1 MPTSLALD
9 PRHVL
14 WSAPEPRR
22 AGRPLLVLMH
32 GWSYDE
38 RHLFAFAD
46 LFPGELVVAS
56 VRAPYA
62 EAGGYAWFPSRGNP
76 IGNPQPRVAND
87 AAQAVLDWLDTLP
100 LAPSTGLLGFSQGGA
115 MVLQLMRRAPG
126 RFDYGVQL
134 AGFVVHDSQPGDQ
147 VLAHKRPPVF
157 WGRGELDTVIPQQA
171 ISRTQSWMAAHTSQ
185 ESIVYRGLGHDV
197 AGPEVTDFVAFIA
210 RQLGQDAS
218 LAKSNRHTATGI
230 TSGQHFHRFVTEQL
244 DEWGRSNLPGFE
256 AIRVVGEEW
265 AARSHELRELLGRNG
280 IPFGFYP
287 ADSPAG
293 QRLLQEAGTAGKP
306 LPAVVLFD
314 GRILADPSNAEVG
327 EAIGVQTK
335 PGGGCYDVTV
345 IGAGPAGLAAAVYGA
360 SEGLSTVVLEPEAIG
375 GQAGT
380 SSLIRNYLGFPTGV
394 SGGDL
399 AVRAYTQAW
408 NFGAEYVYGNPA
420 TGLRPEGSE
429 LVVTVADGSEVR
441 SRAVVVATGMAYRRL
456 GIPALDALTGA
467 GVFYGAAASE
477 ATAMKDSEVFVVG
490 GANSAGQ
497 AAVHLA
503 RYAAQVTVL
512 VRGRSLVD
520 SMSEYLIREIE
531 SAPNIAVRCG
541 VAVTG
546 GAGQSRL
553 EGLTLTDLESGA
565 AETVDAVA
573 LFVLIGAEPRTQW
586 LPDAVRR
593 DQSGFVVT
601 GTDLLQGGQ
610 SAEQWPGRRLPMF
623 LESSLPGV
631 FAAGD
636 VRHGSVKRVAAA
648 VGEGSTAIRLV
659 HDHLRGN

>member
-1 MPTSLALD
+1 LILEPVLLLVHD
-9 PRHVL
+9 PRARDCVEAELRKRYGADYQVL
-14 WSAPEPRR
+14 TTGSVQETLGVLGQLRHDHR
-22 AGRPLLVLMH
+22 QVSLVL
-32 GWSYDE
+32 
-38 RHLFAFAD
+38 AD
-46 LFPGELVVAS
+46 QWLPEATGTELLA
-56 VRAPYA
+56 
-62 EAGGYAWFPSRGNP
+62 
-76 IGNPQPRVAND
+76 RV
-87 AAQAVLDWLDTLP
+87 
-100 LAPSTGLLGFSQGGA
+100 
-115 MVLQLMRRAPG
+115 
-126 RFDYGVQL
+126 
-134 AGFVVHDSQPGDQ
+134 
-147 VLAHKRPPVF
+147 
-157 WGRGELDTVIPQQA
+157 
-171 ISRTQSWMAAHTSQ
+171 
-185 ESIVYRGLGHDV
+185 
-197 AGPEVTDFVAFIA
+197 
-210 RQLGQDAS
+210 RQLHPAARRVLLITWSDQTIMEPILRATVLGDIDAYVV
-218 LAKSNRHTATGI
+218 KPGTPPDE
-230 TSGQHFHRFVTEQL
+230 HFHRFVTEQL
-244 DEWGRSNLPGFE
+244 DEWGQSNLPGLE
-256 AIRVVGEEW
+256 AVRVVGEEW

-287 ADSPAG
+287 ADSPEG
-293 QRLLQEAGTAGKP
+293 QRLLQEAGAAGKA
-306 LPAVVLFD
+306 LPTVALFD

-327 EAIGVQTK
+327 EALGVQTK
-335 PGGGCYDVTV
+335 PGGSYDVTV

-360 SEGLSTVVLEPEAIG
+360 SEGLSTLVLEPEAIG

-420 TGLRPEGSE
+420 TGLRPDGSE

-441 SRAVVVATGMAYRRL
+441 SRAVVIATGMAYRRL

-477 ATAMKDSEVFVVG
+477 ARAMKDSEVFVVG

-512 VRGRSLVD
+512 VRGRSLAD
-520 SMSEYLIREIE
+520 SMSEYLIRAIE
-531 SAPNIAVRCG
+531 SAPNIAVRYG

-546 GAGQSRL
+546 GTGQSRL

-565 AETVDAVA
+565 AETVNAVA

-586 LPDAVRR
+586 LLDAVRR
-593 DQSGFVVT
+593 DQSGFVIT
-601 GTDLLQGGQ
+601 GTDLLQDGQ
-610 SAEQWPGRRLPMF
+610 PDGQWPLRRLPMF

-631 FAAGD
+631 FAVGD

-648 VGEGSTAIRLV
+648 VGEGSIAIRLV
-659 HDHLRGN
+659 HDHLRDNDSETGNR

>member
-1 MPTSLALD
+1 MRAAGSSRLELTWSSEIGGLILEP
-9 PRHVL
+9 VL
-14 WSAPEPRR
+14 LLVHDSRTRDRVEAELRKRYGADYQVIAIGSAPE
-22 AGRPLLVLMH
+22 AL
-32 GWSYDE
+32 
-38 RHLFAFAD
+38 
-46 LFPGELVVAS
+46 
-56 VRAPYA
+56 
-62 EAGGYAWFPSRGNP
+62 
-76 IGNPQPRVAND
+76 
-87 AAQAVLDWLDTLP
+87 
-100 LAPSTGLLGFSQGGA
+100 GLLGQLQDDQRQVSL
-115 MVLQLMRRAPG
+115 VLADQWLPEATGTELLARVRELHPAARR
-126 RFDYGVQL
+126 VL
-134 AGFVVHDSQPGDQ
+134 LITWGDQ
-147 VLAHKRPPVF
+147 ASAEPMLRAAVLGEIDGYVVKPGTPPD
-157 WGRGELDTVIPQQA
+157 E
-171 ISRTQSWMAAHTSQ
+171 
-185 ESIVYRGLGHDV
+185 
-197 AGPEVTDFVAFIA
+197 
-210 RQLGQDAS
+210 
-218 LAKSNRHTATGI
+218 
-230 TSGQHFHRFVTEQL
+230 HFHRFVTEQL
-244 DEWGRSNLPGFE
+244 DEWGRSNLPGLE
-256 AIRVVGEEW
+256 VVRVIGEEW

-280 IPFGFYP
+280 IPFGFYS
-287 ADSPAG
+287 ADSLDG
-293 QRLLQEAGTAGKP
+293 QRVLEEAGAAGTA
-306 LPAVVLFD
+306 LPTVVLFD
-314 GRILADPSNAEVG
+314 GRILADPSNTEVG

-360 SEGLSTVVLEPEAIG
+360 SEGLSTVLLEPEAIG

-394 SGGDL
+394 SGGEL

-477 ATAMKDSEVFVVG
+477 AKAMKDSEVFVVG

-503 RYAAQVTVL
+503 RYAVQVTVL
-512 VRGRSLVD
+512 VRGRSLTD

-546 GAGQSRL
+546 GTGQSRL
-553 EGLTLTDLESGA
+553 ERLTLTDLESGA

-586 LPDAVRR
+586 LPEAVRR

-601 GTDLLQGGQ
+601 GTDLLQGGRP
-610 SAEQWPGRRLPMF
+610 AEQWPLRRLPMF

-631 FAAGD
+631 FAVGD
-636 VRHGSVKRVAAA
+636 VRHGSVKRVASA
-648 VGEGSTAIRLV
+648 VGEGSIAIRLV
-659 HDHLRGN
+659 HDHLRGD